1 MKRHTAGVIALTVF
15 ALPLAG
21 MIAMH
26 AHVKPARLATPS
38 VVIGEGKDRY
48 PSQTAED
55 WATYADYVVVVSAI
69 KETQLEPRASEVER
83 GEGLVGRLV
92 NLRVD
97 QIVWSNPS
105 TAVSPPKSFAWQGS
119 GWLFHDGHPD
129 QLTRFAIEDR
139 PRVEVGHSYIIAI
152 IWQPAKCSL
161 GDSPE
166 AAQWVGL
173 GEGSTIPYDDQIV
186 GNGEF
191 EGSRVIQ
198 GAVSTA
204 SQTAPSEN
212 VKIEDMMA
220 GRAGRDVAAVLK
232 TATPQGRD
240 SRLVPSA
247 ECG

>member
-1 MKRHTAGVIALTVF
+1 VVEPEYGGVSAEVLRV
-15 ALPLAG
+15 AR
-21 MIAMH
+21 
-26 AHVKPARLATPS
+26 KRLAFPRWPS
-38 VVIGEGKDRY
+38 GPVDEVRNRG
-48 PSQTAED
+48 
-55 WATYADYVVVVSAI
+55 SA
-69 KETQLEPRASEVER
+69 KGGGRP
-83 GEGLVGRLV
+83 LVHHR
-92 NLRVD
+92 
-97 QIVWSNPS
+97 
-105 TAVSPPKSFAWQGS
+105 
-119 GWLFHDGHPD
+119 
-129 QLTRFAIEDR
+129 
-139 PRVEVGHSYIIAI
+139 I

-173 GEGSTIPYDDQIV
+173 GQGSTIPYDDQIV
-186 GNGEF
+186 GNGDF